1 MDLPR
6 RILIPLTLAS
16 VAFGLAGCSGT
27 NSNNGSAGGDGTA
40 NGAATDGGADA
51 ATDDKIIGVSLMTL
65 TNPFFKVIGD
75 SITAEAAKHGYRV
88 EVYSAE
94 EDAAKQDNQVKE
106 FIVKKCAAI
115 VLAPYDSKAIATSIA
130 AADAAGIPVFT
141 VDNACLVEG
150 AKVVSHVATD
160 NYYGGKQAAEAMI
173 AALGE
178 SGGKIAILD
187 HKVTESCTL
196 RVAGFKKVLD
206 AHNAAAA
213 NKIEIVAELPSG
225 GNRETGHRS
234 TQDIIQANSD
244 LKGIFAINDPSALGA
259 YAALTEANMQ
269 DDVVIIGFDGQPQG
283 KEAILQGKI
292 YADPIQFPDQ
302 MGAMIVE
309 LIMKYFDGEKLEPEY
324 LISTALYTKADAEK
338 EFGAQAN

>member
-1 MDLPR
+1 MRLR
-6 RILIPLTLAS
+6 KSFLFLI
-16 VAFGLAGCSGT
+16 VAVMTAVAGCSDRGT
-27 NSNNGSAGGDGTA
+27 GDGAGVGAGG
-40 NGAATDGGADA
+40 NGDSAESGPSE
-51 ATDDKIIGVSLMTL
+51 KLIGVSMMTL

-75 SITAEAAKHGYRV
+75 NITAEAKELGYTTV
-88 EVYSAE
+88 VLSAD

-130 AADAAGIPVFT
+130 EADAAGIPVFT
-141 VDNACLVEG
+141 VDNACMVEG
-150 AKVVSHVATD
+150 AKVVAHVATD
-160 NYYGGKQAAEAMI
+160 NYYGGRQAAEAI
-173 AALGE
+173 IEALGE
-178 SGGKIAILD
+178 GGGKIAVLD

-196 RVAGFKKVLD
+196 RVSGFKSVLD
-206 AHNAAAA
+206 AHNESAE

-225 GNRETGHRS
+225 GNREVGHRS
-234 TQDIIQANSD
+234 TQDIIQANPD

-283 KEAILQGKI
+283 KEAILEGRI

-302 MGAMIVE
+302 MGVMTVD
-309 LIMKYFDGEKLEPEY
+309 LIKRYFEGEKLNKEY
-324 LISTALYTKADAEK
+324 LISTALYKKEDAQK
-338 EFGAQAN
+338 EFADVANTQ